1 MKEFKEIEKEWN
13 ELLKQAEE
21 LINKYKKEVK

>member
-1 MKEFKEIEKEWN
+1 MKEFKENEKEWN